1 MAPFCLHLLLSFG
14 CSDTLLLPAD
24 LQSSVLAPEWFQVNA
39 DQLEVKTADSQSLD
53 ETQGPAPDDLAVRFD
68 FLVLIVDLNQ
78 SLDFDDCLTWDFDY
92 LHFYFVDL
100 PPVFYSF
107 FFFYHLFFLFF

>member
-1 MAPFCLHLLLSFG
+1 MIA
-14 CSDTLLLPAD
+14 
-24 LQSSVLAPEWFQVNA
+24 LQCDMRSAY
-39 DQLEVKTADSQSLD
+39 SQSLD
-53 ETQGPAPDDLAVRFD
+53 ATAVLAPDDLAVRFD

-100 PPVFYSF
+100 PPDFYSF